1 MRSRIAR
8 YAETLRSILPA
19 LPSGPSMAS
28 SVALPTTCLTAHF
41 IFFVGPAT
49 RSVTMMSSS
58 KTERKPLNG
67 RRWEVVWFQFSF
79 GLKASLVDH

>member
-28 SVALPTTCLTAHF
+28 SVALRPLTAHF